1 MTKASKKLIVALQ
14 RTRGERDAALGVSQ
28 QSASPSYREGYA
40 HQYAKAEMQS
50 GAYYHVIAIPF

>member
-1 MTKASKKLIVALQ
+1 VALQ
-14 RTRGERDAALGVSQ
+14 RTRGERDAALGVSP